1 MTDETPST
9 PPAPQTPPPAPQGQ
23 PPASGGDTA
32 KLLAVFGYLTGI
44 VALIAILIEPYKDD
58 TFVRHHA
65 MQALAL
71 AVAWI
76 LDSVVYAIP
85 VLGWIAGPIISI
97 ALLVFAIMGAVK
109 AWQGEMWEMPVVYGV
124 VKQYI

>member
-58 TFVRHHA
+58 KFVRHHA

>member
-58 TFVRHHA
+58 KFVRHHA
-65 MQALAL
+65 MQALAIYLVMTVASLLNVIPLLGQIVWLVVWL
-71 AVAWI
+71 AA
-76 LDSVVYAIP
+76 
-85 VLGWIAGPIISI
+85 
-97 ALLVFAIMGAVK
+97 LVFIIMGAVK

>member
-58 TFVRHHA
+58 KFVRHHA

-76 LDSVVYAIP
+76 LDSVIYAIP

>member
-58 TFVRHHA
+58 KFVRHHA
-65 MQALAL
+65 MQALAIYLVMTVASLLNVIPLLGQIVWLVVWL
-71 AVAWI
+71 AA
-76 LDSVVYAIP
+76 L
-85 VLGWIAGPIISI
+85 VLI
-97 ALLVFAIMGAVK
+97 IMGAVK